1 MSRDVLVRVPASA
14 ANLGPGFDT
23 LGLGLALYDEIEVAV
38 TGHRL
43 VVEVSGEGE
52 GSVPLTERHLVV
64 RAMRSAAAAFGVEL
78 PGGLRLRCRN
88 AIPHGRGLG
97 SSAAAAV
104 GGAVAAAALLGRDI
118 DAERETLLQVAAEM
132 DGHADN
138 AAASLLGGFVVV
150 WKYRAD
156 GRDDTARN
164 TSDRFGVARLE
175 PHGQLHPVAL
185 VPEERSATAVTRRL
199 LPDQVPLADA
209 AFTASRTALGVC
221 AFTAQPELLFP
232 ATEDRLH
239 QPYRR
244 EAYPASAEL
253 MDRLRA
259 DGIPAIVSGA
269 GPTVLALP
277 GDGKVPDALVGPG
290 FAVRPLDPDRRGAVV
305 EVG

>member
-1 MSRDVLVRVPASA
+1 MREVLVRVPASA

-23 LGLGLALYDEIEVAV
+23 LGLALALYDEIEVAV
-38 TGHRL
+38 TGDQL
-43 VVEVSGEGE
+43 VVEVTGEGD
-52 GSVPLTERHLVV
+52 GTVPLTERHLVV
-64 RAMRSAAAAFGVEL
+64 RAMRAACAEFGASL
-78 PGGLRLRCRN
+78 PGLRLRCRN
-88 AIPHGRGLG
+88 GIPHGRGLG

-104 GGAVAAAALLGRDI
+104 GGAVAAAVLLGLDI
-118 DAERETLLQVAAEM
+118 EAERETLLQVAAGM

-150 WKYRAD
+150 WKSCVDAC
-156 GRDDTARN
+156 
-164 TSDRFGVARLE
+164 DRFGVARLE
-175 PHGQLHPVAL
+175 PHIELRPVVL
-185 VPEERSATAVTRRL
+185 VPAERSATAVTRKL
-199 LPDQVPLADA
+199 LPDQVSLADA

-221 AFTAQPELLFP
+221 AFTAQPELLFS

-259 DGIPAIVSGA
+259 HGIPAVVSGA
-269 GPTVLALP
+269 GPSVLALP
-277 GDGKVPDALVGPG
+277 ADGRLSSDLVGPG
-290 FAVRPLDPDRRGAVV
+290 FAQWALDVDRRGAVV